1 MSDTINIRGHNARV
15 TITILGY
22 ERPDAADESDAN
34 WLSAQIT
41 CDAGDFRGSVATS
54 LTTHEITALRDDL
67 RRAVD
72 TLTGTI
78 TFSPNEEALV
88 LDLTFHVTGKASISC
103 ALQRRGE
110 VSATLRFAF
119 DSDQTFL
126 METLRELDAAC
137 SRVPIIGAMR

>member
-15 TITILGY
+15 TITIIGY

-34 WLSAQIT
+34 WLSAEIT
-41 CDAGDFRGSVATS
+41 CDAGDFTGSVATS

-67 RRAVD
+67 RRAMD
-72 TLTGTI
+72 ALTGTV
-78 TFSPNEEALV
+78 TFSPDEEALV
-88 LDLTFHVTGKASISC
+88 LNLKFHVTGEASISG

-110 VSATLRFAF
+110 VSVALRFAF

-126 METLRELDAAC
+126 TETLRELDAAC
-137 SRVPIIGAMR
+137 NRSPIVGAMH